1 MSQSQLRTSPN
12 KVLTE
17 RPLQPMK
24 PVQLIVASSESEQ
37 VQRLQARNQMLEG
50 FCKELMDTN
59 KVLDMENR
67 LCITQLM
74 NIFSKEKGGT
84 AQLNNFISALQMVR
98 SNSNLK

>member
-1 MSQSQLRTSPN
+1 
-12 KVLTE
+12 
-17 RPLQPMK
+17 
-24 PVQLIVASSESEQ
+24 
-37 VQRLQARNQMLEG
+37 MLEG
-50 FCKELMDTN
+50 FCKELMETN

>member
-1 MSQSQLRTSPN
+1 M
-12 KVLTE
+12 E
-17 RPLQPMK
+17 
-24 PVQLIVASSESEQ
+24 
-37 VQRLQARNQMLEG
+37 
-50 FCKELMDTN
+50 TN

-74 NIFSKEKGGT
+74 NIFTKEKGGT

>member
-1 MSQSQLRTSPN
+1 MSLSQLRTSPN

-17 RPLQPMK
+17 RP
-24 PVQLIVASSESEQ
+24 VQLIVASSESEH